1 MKVKEGWA
9 AVEKI
14 GGLPVISSIRRSQ
27 EKDDEEEE
35 TDVLPNQV
43 VMMITVRT
51 WKVFGKTFVCFSR
64 I

>member
-1 MKVKEGWA
+1 MKVKEGRA

-14 GGLPVISSIRRSQ
+14 GGLPVISPIRGSQ
-27 EKDDEEEE
+27 EKDEEEE